1 MINFLIYHASA
12 PDDEY
17 GHSAGY
23 YRVQY
28 SSKEKLRDDLTI
40 AVLNAMEKEEYSF
53 EFLGIRMRL
62 SDFNYIGAYYNEFD
76 EPFSSDDISIMTLDE
91 WFNEQKVGVEN
102 VDKIHEGLV
111 LSPLDL
117 VNRNNQRLLK
127 IKPAP
132 YFAQNPDVTAR
143 LNAAL
148 TEMGFEKLSES

>member
-1 MINFLIYHASA
+1 MINFLIYHSSA

-53 EFLGIRMRL
+53 EFLGIRMSL
-62 SDFNYIGAYYNEFD
+62 SDFDYIGAYYNEFD

-132 YFAQNPDVTAR
+132 YFVENPDVTAR

-148 TEMGFEKLSES
+148 TEMGF